1 MSQTAAPTSA
11 LLPAPPLPEFLSQR
25 FPFQRYLLPLH
36 RGANAGLRLHLVD
49 HGPERAAPG
58 APTVVL
64 LHGNPTWSFLWRK
77 VMRRLEDFR
86 IVAPDL
92 LGLGLSSH
100 LPRMEDHQLPRHAEA
115 IAEALEVL
123 DVRDAVYVAQD
134 WGGPILTT
142 AASMAPERVRGWVLG
157 NTAVVV
163 PKHPRNTAFHRFAR
177 RPVVSD
183 LVFRGFGFP
192 QRALHKA
199 QGDPDSIRGDI
210 ARAYRWP
217 LDGAR
222 FGQEIPD
229 PPDSGKGGGLFA
241 TYRRRVAPLALA
253 RMVPNSPDHPT
264 LAVMQKT
271 EAWLREADLPLEL
284 VWGQNDPV
292 LGRALRR
299 HREAFPNAP
308 VTLTDAGH
316 FLQEEVPDELA
327 AAIRRVAGR

>member
-1 MSQTAAPTSA
+1 MPTAAPQNPA
-11 LLPAPPLPEFLSQR
+11 LLPPPPLPEFLSQR
-25 FPFQRYLLPLH
+25 FPFHRHLLPLH

-49 HGPERAAPG
+49 HGPERASAG

-123 DVRDAVYVAQD
+123 DVRDAVCVAQD

-142 AASMAPERVRGWVLG
+142 AASMVPERVRGWVLG

-177 RPVVSD
+177 RPVISD

-222 FGQEIPD
+222 LGQEIPD
-229 PPDSGKGGGLFA
+229 PPDSGKGGGLFPG
-241 TYRRRVAPLALA
+241 YRRRVAPLDLA
-253 RMVPNSPDHPT
+253 RM
-264 LAVMQKT
+264 
-271 EAWLREADLPLEL
+271 
-284 VWGQNDPV
+284 
-292 LGRALRR
+292 
-299 HREAFPNAP
+299 
-308 VTLTDAGH
+308 
-316 FLQEEVPDELA
+316 
-327 AAIRRVAGR
+327 

>member
-1 MSQTAAPTSA
+1 MNETASRKPA
-11 LLPAPPLPEFLSQR
+11 LLPAPELPEFLSKR
-25 FPFQRYLLPLH
+25 FPFDRHLLPLH

-49 HGPERAAPG
+49 HGPERESTG

-100 LPRMEDHQLPRHAEA
+100 LPRLEDHQLPRHAEA
-115 IAEALEVL
+115 IAEALEAL
-123 DVRDAVYVAQD
+123 DVRDAVFVAQD

-142 AASMAPERVRGWVLG
+142 AASMVPERVRGWVLA

-163 PKHPRNTAFHRFAR
+163 PAHPRNTAFHRFAR

-183 LVFRGFGFP
+183 LAFRAFGFP
-192 QRALHKA
+192 QLALHKA
-199 QGDPDSIRGDI
+199 QGDQESIRGEI

-229 PPDSGKGGGLFA
+229 EHDGLFP

-253 RMVPNSPDHPT
+253 RMVPNSPNHPT
-264 LAVMQKT
+264 FAVMQKT

-284 VWGQNDPV
+284 VWGQNDPI

-327 AAIRRVAGR
+327 AAIRRVAGLG